1 MKLYTVN
8 KPFRRSCAFKVHG
21 RTDRRTDGQGDSY
34 IPPKTLFAGGM
45 KRIKGYKERGMI
57 RLQNVDK
64 GKSNK
69 YILNVWIQHF
79 AGQ

>member
-1 MKLYTVN
+1 MD
-8 KPFRRSCAFKVHG
+8 G
-21 RTDRRTDGQGDSY
+21 RTLTHDKSSHGLWPGEL
-34 IPPKTLFAGGM
+34 KK

-69 YILNVWIQHF
+69 YILNVWIHHF